1 MVLEPFQMVLHMF
14 SIKYG
19 YVLQIIYLEIF
30 SLGFSKAVHPACW
43 YIGN

>member
-1 MVLEPFQMVLHMF
+1 MVLEPFQMVLYMF

-30 SLGFSKAVHPACW
+30 SLSFSKTVHPVCW
-43 YIGN
+43 YINN